1 MYISVAGRQ
10 AHSLSVNGLGLA
22 KEFFTG
28 HYAASNNKNLALELH
43 ESVVWK
49 QVYELCLKPPCKSF
63 VVVRVCVVEGGEG
76 EGFVNSALNSRT

>member
-49 QVYELCLKPPCKSF
+49 QVYELCLKPPYKSSSG
-63 VVVRVCVVEGGEG
+63 VWGGGRRVRKLGPEQ
-76 EGFVNSALNSRT
+76 